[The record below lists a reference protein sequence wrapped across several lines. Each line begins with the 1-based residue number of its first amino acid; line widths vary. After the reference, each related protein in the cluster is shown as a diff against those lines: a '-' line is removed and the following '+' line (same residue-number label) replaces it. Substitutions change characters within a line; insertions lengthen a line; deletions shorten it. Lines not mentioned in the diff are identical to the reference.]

1 MTSFS
6 ANFTTK
12 LIPFF
17 KIMLLNSQGIPANG
31 FLSLYELLCTD
42 HFAGCPELLFLE
54 TRHRHTMR
62 RMLLNQ
68 NGFLAIPPIMRLTSG
83 KWSGSSFIQN
93 EIFSYDSTQ
102 EKNHDSYPRCTGS
115 GQVGAHSVIIKFIC
129 FLKICLKNSWFLTV
143 SNGPGVSANH

>member
-1 MTSFS
+1 MTFFS

-31 FLSLYELLCTD
+31 FLSLYELCTE

-62 RMLLNQ
+62 KMLLNQ

-102 EKNHDSYPRCTGS
+102 EKNHDSYPRCTDWS
-115 GQVGAHSVIIKFIC
+115 GGCTQRDHQVHL
-129 FLKICLKNSWFLTV
+129 FLKNLSEELLVSHCLK
-143 SNGPGVSANH
+143 